1 MNRESETQLQVSKNS
16 IQYMRAVIKPRKHET
31 MVERWF
37 IVGPPSMSN
46 DEPTLGE
53 RLMYAAGELIEF
65 QMSSVTVSVSKQ

>member
-1 MNRESETQLQVSKNS
+1 
-16 IQYMRAVIKPRKHET
+16 MR
-31 MVERWF
+31 RWSN
-37 IVGPPSMSN
+37 VGLLLAN